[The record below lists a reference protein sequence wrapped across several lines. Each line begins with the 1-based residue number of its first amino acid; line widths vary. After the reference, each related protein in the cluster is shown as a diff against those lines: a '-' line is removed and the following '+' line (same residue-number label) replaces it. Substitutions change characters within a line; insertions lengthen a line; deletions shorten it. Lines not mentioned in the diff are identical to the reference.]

1 MERVMAKK
9 EILHFCNQNVK
20 RQGYNAIRHLYM
32 ELYEGEILGILM
44 RGDIEKKALTQL
56 ITKEMKAF
64 CIGDHPAIIK
74 EMTVADNIFT
84 VREGRGAKLYH
95 KNHVYQD
102 AETLLKEFQ
111 IEVRA
116 DGLMSDLQKTEIRN
130 IELIKAYVQGYPI
143 VMIQD
148 LLMDYSITDQKE
160 FLRVLKLLKEKKITF
175 IIIEHNMDILLR
187 LSDRILIF
195 ENGRIVKS
203 FFQHEFP
210 MCVKYFKKPDVPV
223 KNGPLENE
231 YEYECRNNNKTAVFE
246 VNHLSGQ
253 FFEDLSFSVNKGE
266 TLSLLNLN
274 KNARTELIYYLIG
287 RKRIKN
293 GSVLYKKEKYCPGS
307 VRKMRNQ
314 RISIIRMQ
322 VDTDNYIFEN
332 LSTLEN
338 IYIGSIRK
346 VSKRGILNKSLLNY
360 VKKEFY
366 SDIKDDENTLD
377 TIAKWWIYLKR
388 LELQN
393 PRFLI
398 CEEIF
403 AINDEYVDQMVRKFL
418 KKMKVSGASILI
430 LSSSDRNLKEISDR
444 VIEFGK

>member
-1 MERVMAKK
+1 MEKK
-9 EILHFCNQNVK
+9 EILHFCNQDIK
-20 RQGYNAIRHLYM
+20 QQGFTTIRHLYM
-32 ELYEGEILGILM
+32 ELYEGEITGILM

-56 ITKEMKAF
+56 ITKEIRAF

-95 KNHVYQD
+95 KNNVYRD
-102 AETLLKEFQ
+102 TETMLNEFH
-111 IEVRA
+111 IEVKA
-116 DGLMSDLQKTEIRN
+116 DSLMSDLQKTEIRN
-130 IELIKAYVQGYPI
+130 IELIKAYVQGYPVVI
-143 VMIQD
+143 IQD

-160 FLRVLKLLKEKKITF
+160 FLRILNLLKKKKLTF
-175 IIIEHNMDILLR
+175 IVIEHNMDILLR

-195 ENGRIVKS
+195 DNGRIVKS
-203 FFQHEFP
+203 FLKHEFP
-210 MCVKYFKKPDVPV
+210 MCVKYFKKPDISEKSGALEKEYT
-223 KNGPLENE
+223 KN
-231 YEYECRNNNKTAVFE
+231 CRKNNNMAVFE

-253 FFEDLSFSVNKGE
+253 FFENLSFSVNEGE
-266 TLSLLNLN
+266 TLSLANLN

-287 RKRIKN
+287 RKSIKN
-293 GSVLYKKEKYCPGS
+293 GSVLYRKKKYCPGS

-314 RISIIRMQ
+314 RISMIRMQ

-346 VSKRGILNKSLLNY
+346 VSKRGILNKGLLNY

-366 SDIKDDENTLD
+366 TDTIDDGGRLD
-377 TIAKWWIYLKR
+377 TIAKWQVYLKR

-393 PRFLI
+393 PKFLI

-418 KKMKVSGASILI
+418 KKMKASGASVLI
-430 LSSSDRNLKEISDR
+430 LSSNDRNLKEVSDR

>member
-1 MERVMAKK
+1 
-9 EILHFCNQNVK
+9 
-20 RQGYNAIRHLYM
+20 
-32 ELYEGEILGILM
+32 
-44 RGDIEKKALTQL
+44 
-56 ITKEMKAF
+56 
-64 CIGDHPAIIK
+64 
-74 EMTVADNIFT
+74 
-84 VREGRGAKLYH
+84 
-95 KNHVYQD
+95 
-102 AETLLKEFQ
+102 
-111 IEVRA
+111 
-116 DGLMSDLQKTEIRN
+116 
-130 IELIKAYVQGYPI
+130 
-143 VMIQD
+143 
-148 LLMDYSITDQKE
+148 
-160 FLRVLKLLKEKKITF
+160 
-175 IIIEHNMDILLR
+175 
-187 LSDRILIF
+187 
-195 ENGRIVKS
+195 
-203 FFQHEFP
+203 
-210 MCVKYFKKPDVPV
+210 
-223 KNGPLENE
+223 
-231 YEYECRNNNKTAVFE
+231 
-246 VNHLSGQ
+246 
-253 FFEDLSFSVNKGE
+253 
-266 TLSLLNLN
+266 
-274 KNARTELIYYLIG
+274 
-287 RKRIKN
+287 
-293 GSVLYKKEKYCPGS
+293 
-307 VRKMRNQ
+307 MRNQ